1 MKNAASPILAIG
13 LMSGTSCDGLD
24 IAYCEFSR
32 QATGWGYKILAAKT
46 VGYSDSFVKK
56 LQEAAAMS
64 GKDLM
69 RFDREF
75 GSFCG
80 KAVVEFLAEYRLEA
94 PAVVASHGHTIFH
107 TPALGVTCQ
116 IGSGAALYAACSI
129 PVACDFRSVDVA
141 LGGQGAPLVPIGD
154 QLLFADYD
162 YCLNLGGI
170 SNISFKQNDRL
181 VAFDICPVNMALNE
195 LAALLNMPYDK
206 DGAAAAAGKVSASM
220 LNELNEL
227 DFYAQPAPKSLG
239 KEWFE
244 QSFQPVMEK
253 YKRLSVNDRLAT
265 CSEHMAFQMAEVV
278 RAQCLAP
285 QHSTSPSPQKL
296 LATGGGAFN
305 KHLMKR
311 FAELLKDTCTVVI
324 PDAQT
329 VAFKEA
335 LIFGLLG
342 VMRIEKEN
350 NVMSSATGSSRDH
363 CGGALYG
370 I

>member
-1 MKNAASPILAIG
+1 MKNTAPSFTAIG

-24 IAYCEFSR
+24 IAYCEFFKHSDHW
-32 QATGWGYKILAAKT
+32 TYTITAAKT
-46 VGYSDSFVKK
+46 VGYTDSFVKK
-56 LQEAAAMS
+56 LQDASSMS

-80 KAVVEFLAEYRLEA
+80 KAVLEFLTEYRLEA
-94 PAVVASHGHTIFH
+94 PAVIGSHGHTIFH
-107 TPALGVTCQ
+107 TPTQGVTCQ

-129 PVACDFRSVDVA
+129 PVACDFRSIDVA
-141 LGGQGAPLVPIGD
+141 LGGQGAPLVPLGD
-154 QLLFADYD
+154 QLLFSAYD

-170 SNISFKQNDRL
+170 SNISYLKNNTV
-181 VAFDICPVNMALNE
+181 VAFDICPVNMVLNH
-195 LAALLNMPYDK
+195 LAGLLGVAYDK
-206 DGAAAAAGKVSASM
+206 DGAAASSGKSSTSM
-220 LNELNEL
+220 LEELNHL
-227 DFYAQPAPKSLG
+227 DFYQQPAPKSLG

-244 QSFQPVMEK
+244 QNFMPVLEK
-253 YKRLSVNDRLAT
+253 YKRLSINDRLAT
-265 CSEHMAFQMAEVV
+265 CSEHIAFQMSEVV
-278 RAQCLAP
+278 GAQCLAP
-285 QHSTSPSPQKL
+285 LPNQPKL

-311 FAELLKDTCTVVI
+311 FAELLKGKCNVEI

-342 VMRIEKEN
+342 VLRMQKEN

>member
-1 MKNAASPILAIG
+1 MKNSTLNIRAIG

-32 QATGWGYKILAAKT
+32 IAGDWTYKITAAKT
-46 VGYSDSFVKK
+46 IEYAPAFVEK
-56 LQEAAAMS
+56 LQLAFSMT

-80 KAVVEFLAEYRLEA
+80 KAVTAFLRETKLPA
-94 PAVVASHGHTIFH
+94 PDVIGSHGHTIFH
-107 TPALGVTCQ
+107 TPQQGVTLQ
-116 IGSGAALYAACSI
+116 IGSGASLYATSSI
-129 PVACDFRSVDVA
+129 PVACDFRSIDVA
-141 LGGQGAPLVPIGD
+141 LGGQGAPLVPLGD
-154 QLLFADYD
+154 RLLFSSYD

-170 SNISFKQNDRL
+170 SNISYTKDSKL
-181 VAFDICPVNMALNE
+181 VAFDISPLNMALNH
-195 LAALLNMPYDK
+195 LSGLLGKAYDK
-206 DGAAAAAGKVSASM
+206 DGAIAASAKADETLLQA
-220 LNELNEL
+220 LNAL
-227 DFYAQPAPKSLG
+227 DFYTLPAPKSLG

-244 QSFQPVMEK
+244 QSFLPVLKKFEH
-253 YKRLSVNDRLAT
+253 LSVEVSLAT
-265 CSEHMAFQMAEVV
+265 CVEHMAFQ
-278 RAQCLAP
+278 LAAAVKANN
-285 QHSTSPSPQKL
+285 SKGQKL

-311 FAELLKDTCTVVI
+311 FAQLLEGVCIVEI

-335 LIFGLLG
+335 LIFALLG
-342 VMRIEKEN
+342 VLRLQKEN
-350 NVMSSATGSSRDH
+350 NVMSSATGSTRDH

>member
-1 MKNAASPILAIG
+1 MKNSASSITAIG

-24 IAYCEFSR
+24 IAYCEFFKHSNHW
-32 QATGWGYKILAAKT
+32 TYSILAAKT
-46 VGYSDSFVKK
+46 VGYTDSFVKK
-56 LQEAAAMS
+56 LQEAYSMS

-80 KAVVEFLAEYRLEA
+80 KAVLEFLAEYRLEA
-94 PAVVASHGHTIFH
+94 PTIIGSHGHTVFH

-116 IGSGAALYAACSI
+116 IGSGASLYAACSI

-141 LGGQGAPLVPIGD
+141 LGGQGAPLVPLGD
-154 QLLFADYD
+154 QLLFSEYD

-170 SNISFKQNDRL
+170 SNISYRKNNTL
-181 VAFDICPVNMALNE
+181 VAFDICPVNMVLNH
-195 LAALLNMPYDK
+195 LAAALGVAYDK
-206 DGAAAAAGKVSASM
+206 DGAAAAAGKVSAAM
-220 LNELNEL
+220 LEELNQL
-227 DFYAQPAPKSLG
+227 DFYQQPAPKSLG

-244 QSFQPVMEK
+244 QSFLPVLDK
-253 YKRLSVNDRLAT
+253 YKRLSINDRLAT
-265 CSEHMAFQMAEVV
+265 CSEHMAFQMAD
-278 RAQCLAP
+278 AIKATQA
-285 QHSTSPSPQKL
+285 SDKKL

-311 FAELLKDTCTVVI
+311 FTELLKGTCTVEI
-324 PDAQT
+324 PNAQT
-329 VAFKEA
+329 VGFKEA

-342 VMRIEKEN
+342 VLRLQKEN

>member
-1 MKNAASPILAIG
+1 MKNTTSSITAIG

-24 IAYCEFSR
+24 IAYCEFSKH
-32 QATGWGYKILAAKT
+32 ADHWSYTILTAQT
-46 VGYSDSFVKK
+46 VEYTDSFVKK
-56 LQEAAAMS
+56 LQDASSMS

-80 KAVVEFLAEYRLEA
+80 KAVMEFLAENRLEA
-94 PAVVASHGHTIFH
+94 PAVIGSHGHTVFH

-116 IGSGAALYAACSI
+116 IGAGAALYAASSI

-141 LGGQGAPLVPIGD
+141 LGGQGAPLVPLGD
-154 QLLFADYD
+154 QLLFSAYD

-170 SNISFKQNDRL
+170 SNISYQKNGTL
-181 VAFDICPVNMALNE
+181 VAFDICPVNMVLNH
-195 LAALLNMPYDK
+195 LAALLGVAYDK
-206 DGAAAAAGKVSASM
+206 DGAAAAAGKVSAAM
-220 LNELNEL
+220 LEELNQL
-227 DFYAQPAPKSLG
+227 DFYQQPAPKSLG
-239 KEWFE
+239 KEWFD
-244 QSFQPVMEK
+244 QSFLPVLEK
-253 YKRLSVNDRLAT
+253 YKRLSINDRLAT
-265 CSEHMAFQMAEVV
+265 CSEHMAFQMAE
-278 RAQCLAP
+278 AIKATQP
-285 QHSTSPSPQKL
+285 NDQKL

-305 KHLMKR
+305 KHLMQR
-311 FAELLKDTCTVVI
+311 FAELLKETCTVEI
-324 PDAQT
+324 PDTQT

-342 VMRIEKEN
+342 VLRLQKEN

>member
-1 MKNAASPILAIG
+1 MKNTASSFTAIG

-24 IAYCEFSR
+24 IAYCEFFKHSDHW
-32 QATGWGYKILAAKT
+32 TYTITAAKT
-46 VGYSDSFVKK
+46 VGYTDSFVKK
-56 LQEAAAMS
+56 LQDASTMS

-80 KAVVEFLAEYRLEA
+80 KAVLEFLAEHRLEV
-94 PAVVASHGHTIFH
+94 PAVIGSHGHTIFH
-107 TPALGVTCQ
+107 TPAQGVTCQ
-116 IGSGAALYAACSI
+116 IGSGASLYAACSI

-141 LGGQGAPLVPIGD
+141 LGGQGAPLVPLGD
-154 QLLFADYD
+154 QLLFSSYD

-170 SNISFKQNDRL
+170 SNISYRKNAT
-181 VAFDICPVNMALNE
+181 VIAFDICPVNMVLNH
-195 LAALLNMPYDK
+195 LAGLLGATYDK
-206 DGAAAAAGKVSASM
+206 DGAAAAAGKMSSAM
-220 LNELNEL
+220 LDELNQL
-227 DFYAQPAPKSLG
+227 DFYKQPAPKSLG

-244 QSFQPVMEK
+244 QSFMPVLEK
-253 YKRLSVNDRLAT
+253 YKRLSINDRLAT
-265 CSEHMAFQMAEVV
+265 CSEHIAFQMAETVK
-278 RAQCLAP
+278 ATQP
-285 QHSTSPSPQKL
+285 DNQKL

-311 FAELLKDTCTVVI
+311 FAELLKGKCTVEI

-342 VMRIEKEN
+342 VLRMQKEN

>member
-1 MKNAASPILAIG
+1 MKNPASSILAIG

-32 QATGWGYKILAAKT
+32 HTTGWRYKILAAKT
-46 VGYSDSFVKK
+46 VEYSDSFVKK

-80 KAVVEFLAEYRLEA
+80 KAVVDFLAEYRLEA

-141 LGGQGAPLVPIGD
+141 LGGQGAPLVPLGD

-162 YCLNLGGI
+162 FCLNLGGI
-170 SNISFKQNDRL
+170 SNISYQKNNRL
-181 VAFDICPVNMALNE
+181 IAFDICPVNMALNE
-195 LAALLNMPYDK
+195 LAGLLHMPYDK
-206 DGAAAAAGKVSASM
+206 DGAAAAAGKINASM
-220 LNELNEL
+220 LNELNDL
-227 DFYAQPAPKSLG
+227 DFYSQAAPKSLG
-239 KEWFE
+239 IEWFE
-244 QSFQPVMEK
+244 QSFHPVLEK

-265 CSEHMAFQMAEVV
+265 CSEHMAFQMSEVIKTT
-278 RAQCLAP
+278 QI
-285 QHSTSPSPQKL
+285 QDTKL

-311 FAELLKDTCTVVI
+311 FAELLKDTCQVEI

-342 VMRIEKEN
+342 VLRIEKEN

>member
-1 MKNAASPILAIG
+1 MKNPASSIVAIG

-32 QATGWGYKILAAKT
+32 QAAGWSYKILAAKT

-56 LQEAAAMS
+56 LKDASSMS

-80 KAVVEFLAEYRLEA
+80 KAVLEFLAEYRLEA
-94 PAVVASHGHTIFH
+94 PTIVASHGHTIFH

-141 LGGQGAPLVPIGD
+141 LGGQGAPLVPRGD
-154 QLLFADYD
+154 QLLFADYE

-170 SNISFKQNDRL
+170 SNISYQKDNEL
-181 VAFDICPVNMALNE
+181 IAFDICPVNMALNE
-195 LAALLNMPYDK
+195 LAGLLKMPFDK
-206 DGAAAAAGKVSASM
+206 DGAAAAAGKVSTAM
-220 LNELNEL
+220 LNELNQL
-227 DFYAQPAPKSLG
+227 DFYSQSAPKSLG
-239 KEWFE
+239 KEWYE
-244 QSFQPVMEK
+244 QSFQPLLEK

-265 CSEHMAFQMAEVV
+265 CCEHMAFQLSEAIKTT
-278 RAQCLAP
+278 QI
-285 QHSTSPSPQKL
+285 QDTKL

-311 FAELLKDTCTVVI
+311 FSELLKDTCTVEI

-342 VMRIEKEN
+342 VLRFEKEN

>member
-1 MKNAASPILAIG
+1 MKNPESSIVAIG

-32 QATGWGYKILAAKT
+32 QETGWAYKILAAKT

-80 KAVVEFLAEYRLEA
+80 KAVQEFLAEYRLEA

-107 TPALGVTCQ
+107 TPASGVTCQ
-116 IGSGAALYAACSI
+116 IGSGAALYAACYI

-141 LGGQGAPLVPIGD
+141 LGGQGAPLVPMGD
-154 QLLFADYD
+154 QLLFPAYD

-170 SNISFKQNDRL
+170 SNISFKKNGQL
-181 VAFDICPVNMALNE
+181 TAFDICPVNMALNE
-195 LAALLNMPYDK
+195 LAAALNMPYDK
-206 DGAAAAAGKVSASM
+206 DGAAAAAGKVNASM
-220 LNELNEL
+220 LKELNEL
-227 DFYAQPAPKSLG
+227 DFYTQPAPKSLG

-244 QSFQPVMEK
+244 QSFQPVLDK

-265 CSEHMAFQMAEVV
+265 CSEHMAFQMSEAIKAVQV
-278 RAQCLAP
+278 QD
-285 QHSTSPSPQKL
+285 TKL

-342 VMRIEKEN
+342 VLRVEKEN
-350 NVMSSATGSSRDH
+350 NVMSCATGSSRDH

>member
-32 QATGWGYKILAAKT
+32 QATGWNYKILAAKT
-46 VGYSDSFVKK
+46 VGYSDSFLKK
-56 LQEAAAMS
+56 LQDAPSMS

-80 KAVVEFLAEYRLEA
+80 KAVLEFLSEYRLEA

-107 TPALGVTCQ
+107 TPASGVTCQ

-129 PVACDFRSVDVA
+129 PVACDFRSIDVA
-141 LGGQGAPLVPIGD
+141 LGGQGAPLVPMGD
-154 QLLFADYD
+154 HLLFSEYD
-162 YCLNLGGI
+162 FCLNLGGI
-170 SNISFKQNDRL
+170 SNISYQKDGRL
-181 VAFDICPVNMALNE
+181 IAFDICPINMVLNH
-195 LAALLNMPYDK
+195 LAGLLSQAYDK
-206 DGAAAAAGKVSASM
+206 DGAAAATGKINASM
-220 LNELNEL
+220 LEELNQL
-227 DFYAQPAPKSLG
+227 DFYQQAAPKSLG
-239 KEWFE
+239 KEWFDLT
-244 QSFQPVMEK
+244 FTPVLEK

-265 CSEHMAFQMAEVV
+265 CSEHMAFQMSEVV

-285 QHSTSPSPQKL
+285 QQATSPHPQKL

-311 FAELLKDTCTVVI
+311 FADLLKDTCEVVI
-324 PDAQT
+324 PDAET

-342 VMRIEKEN
+342 VLRIEKEN
-350 NVMSSATGSSRDH
+350 NVMSSATGSGRDH